1 MALDGSGSN
10 DPDGDPLTFKWQITS
25 QPSGGAA
32 VLSDQSTVMPTFFA
46 NVPGEYKFQLI
57 VNDSQEDSLPEE
69 VVITTGNTAPVAD
82 AGPDQSMVDVG
93 NTVTLDG
100 SGSSDVDGDPLTF
113 QWSLTTVPAGSAATL
128 SDPTAVMP
136 TFVADLPGMYVAQ
149 LIVNDGTED
158 SLPDTVV
165 IDTENLRPV
174 AEAGSNQ
181 NVQVDD
187 TVQLDGSSSS
197 DADNDPLTFAWS
209 LTTKPAGSNATLSD
223 PTLVNLT
230 FVADLPGT
238 YVVQLIV
245 NDGTI
250 DSVPDTIVI
259 NTPTGASLQCGD
271 LVSGSIDI
279 AGEEEEF
286 TFSGQAGQVVAITLA
301 DTGFAGAPFP
311 QAFVF
316 SPTGVQVTSSFG
328 PTQREVTLPESG
340 TYVIKVRANDLTSSG
355 RMRWAW
361 SVRRLLMNAFCRH
374 GC

>member
-1 MALDGSGSN
+1 MA
-10 DPDGDPLTFKWQITS
+10 
-25 QPSGGAA
+25 
-32 VLSDQSTVMPTFFA
+32 
-46 NVPGEYKFQLI
+46 
-57 VNDSQEDSLPEE
+57 
-69 VVITTGNTAPVAD
+69 
-82 AGPDQSMVDVG
+82 
-93 NTVTLDG
+93 LDG

-223 PTLVNLT
+223 PTLVNPT
-230 FVADLPGT
+230 FVADLPET

-355 RMRWAW
+355 TYA
-361 SVRRLLMNAFCRH
+361 LGLECP
-374 GC
+374 